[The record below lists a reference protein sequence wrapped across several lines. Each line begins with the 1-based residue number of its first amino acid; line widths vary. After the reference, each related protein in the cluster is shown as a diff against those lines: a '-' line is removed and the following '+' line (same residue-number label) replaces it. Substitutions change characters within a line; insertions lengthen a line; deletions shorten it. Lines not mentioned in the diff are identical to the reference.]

1 MAPRQSQRKPRA
13 SVASKRE
20 RSTSSS
26 DLSDISPPPP
36 PSSTK
41 LRPTTNKAKT
51 TPKSKAATSK
61 VKTVVADHVMAGDVE
76 ADPESKGS
84 KGTSA
89 ATKAGEPPAKKPR
102 VAKGKAWP
110 PPEIAPE
117 LHPARCGHPIYSFP
131 STTSAAGSESRN
143 GGLPSSSKDPKQP
156 MLLGAH
162 VSIGGG
168 PATALLRA
176 GKAGANGLAMFT
188 KSQRQWKSSPYEDE
202 AIQRFRDLMK
212 SKEDGGLGY
221 GPESILV
228 HGSYLINLGNPDPV
242 KWNTSYECFKD
253 DIYRCHQLGI
263 KLYNWH
269 PGSTVGACTKEES
282 FASIAKAINMVHKDV
297 PEVICVIENMA
308 NAGSN
313 IVGTAFPEL
322 AAIISQVKDKSR
334 VRVCLDTCHLFA
346 AGYDLRTPEAYKDTM
361 RKFDEEVGNGYLG
374 GIHLNDSKA
383 DLGGNKDLHEN
394 IGLGKIGLTGFRCLM
409 RDPLMAGIPLV
420 LETPAP
426 EKALEVGDLAIW
438 TREIKL
444 LYEIQGI
451 EDEEWE
457 KRKDEIENRWRKERD
472 SINPPKEKAPRG
484 SKAAPKAKA
493 TGKAKPAAKGKK
505 GKKDETSEDEED
517 DDE

>member
-1 MAPRQSQRKPRA
+1 MPPRQMRPRT
-13 SVASKRE
+13 SVTSKRE

-26 DLSDISPPPP
+26 SSSDLSDVSAPPSPPAAKPKT
-36 PSSTK
+36 TK
-41 LRPTTNKAKT
+41 AKPASKVQAKT
-51 TPKSKAATSK
+51 TSTNTKTSK
-61 VKTVVADHVMAGDVE
+61 VKTAVADDAITGDISPAE
-76 ADPESKGS
+76 ANGPL
-84 KGTSA
+84 
-89 ATKAGEPPAKKPR
+89 AKKPR

-117 LHPARCGHPIYSFP
+117 LHPARCGHPVYCFP
-131 STTSAAGSESRN
+131 STTSVAGSEVGN
-143 GGLPSSSKDPKQP
+143 GGLPSLSKNLKQP

-162 VSIGGG
+162 VSIAGG

-176 GKAGANGLAMFT
+176 GMAGANGLAMFT
-188 KSQRQWKSSPYEDE
+188 KSQRQWKSNPYEDE

-212 SKEDGGLGY
+212 SKDEGGLGY

-228 HGSYLINLGNPDPV
+228 HGSYLINLGNPDPE
-242 KWNTSYECFKD
+242 KWKTSYECFKD

-282 FASIAKAINMVHKDV
+282 FTSIAKAINMVHKEV

-308 NAGSN
+308 SAPLLIQANAGSN
-313 IVGTAFPEL
+313 IVGTAFREL
-322 AAIISQVKDKSR
+322 AAIIAQVEDKSR

-346 AGYDLRTPEAYKDTM
+346 AGYDLRTQEAYKETM
-361 RKFDEEVGNGYLG
+361 KKFEEEVGNGYLG

-438 TREIKL
+438 QREIKL

-457 KRKDEIENRWRKERD
+457 KRKGEIEERWRKERD
-472 SINPPKEKAPRG
+472 SINPPKEKG
-484 SKAAPKAKA
+484 PKGKGATAKG
-493 TGKAKPAAKGKK
+493 GKAKPAAKGKGKK
-505 GKKDETSEDEED
+505 GKKAEETSDEED
-517 DDE
+517 D

>member
-1 MAPRQSQRKPRA
+1 MPPRQRQPRA

-26 DLSDISPPPP
+26 DLSSVSSPPAKPKSATRVK
-36 PSSTK
+36 PSSS
-41 LRPTTNKAKT
+41 KAKT
-51 TPKSKAATSK
+51 PTSSTTSK
-61 VKTVVADHVMAGDVE
+61 VKTAVADDAITAEIEDT
-76 ADPESKGS
+76 P
-84 KGTSA
+84 A
-89 ATKAGEPPAKKPR
+89 APPAKKPR

-110 PPEIAPE
+110 PPEIAPD

-131 STTSAAGSESRN
+131 STTSAAGSDTGN
-143 GGLPSSSKDPKQP
+143 GGLPSSSNVARQP

-176 GKAGANGLAMFT
+176 GMAGANGLAMFT
-188 KSQRQWKSSPYEDE
+188 KSQRQWKSNPYEDE
-202 AIQRFRDLMK
+202 AIQRFKDLMK

-282 FASIAKAINMVHKDV
+282 FASIAKAINMVHKEV

-322 AAIISQVKDKSR
+322 AAIISQVDDKSR

-346 AGYDLRTPEAYKDTM
+346 AGYDLRTPEAYKETM
-361 RKFDEEVGNGYLG
+361 KKFEEEVGNEYLG

-438 TREIKL
+438 MREIKL

-451 EDEEWE
+451 EDVEWE
-457 KRKDEIENRWRKERD
+457 KRKDEIEERWRKERD
-472 SINPPKEKAPRG
+472 SINPPKEKG
-484 SKAAPKAKA
+484 PKGKVGAKA
-493 TGKAKPAAKGKK
+493 TAKAKPTAKGKGKK
-505 GKKDETSEDEED
+505 GKKEETSEEED
-517 DDE
+517 D